1 MSEVRE
7 KKELKPNNKKGER
20 DRKEVY
26 ALYREKKKRVFE
38 SASFFILY
46 LYLGMFGL

>member
-26 ALYREKKKRVFE
+26 ALYREKKKDGVFE
-38 SASFFILY
+38 SA
-46 LYLGMFGL
+46 